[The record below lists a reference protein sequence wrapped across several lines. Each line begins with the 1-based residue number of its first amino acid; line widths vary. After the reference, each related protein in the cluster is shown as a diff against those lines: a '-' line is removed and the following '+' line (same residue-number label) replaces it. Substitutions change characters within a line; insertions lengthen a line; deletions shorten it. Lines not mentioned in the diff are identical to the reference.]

1 MSDVVIVKRP
11 VVASPAQKT
20 PVAAVATLLATI
32 GLGVFFWLSSARA
45 AQNELEDSLP
55 ALATTTA
62 TDTQSVV
69 PPAPLQAAAPVPAAS
84 GFFIPNSGP
93 GTPVA
98 SIPTVRAATTFPPRS
113 GYSTTSVPGIDPML
127 ERQRAPALIVDL
139 AQADMARFQGLGQT
153 SQSDIQSDSGQDA
166 QPESLP
172 PIPMPPADG
181 ANSRPGTITVQTNNA
196 GAITNAEAVAARISD
211 RNLSDTERFSAR
223 VGGEES
229 GVARARRMNGLN
241 RLIPQGAVLGAVMET
256 ALNSDQP
263 GFARALTQRD
273 MYSFDGSAILIPAGS
288 RLIGQYK
295 SGVAQ
300 GASRLF
306 VLWTRLIR
314 PDGVSIELASPAT
327 DDLGRGG
334 IGGKV
339 NRHFLQKFGGAIL
352 TSVLSGGISAA
363 TASLSGGST
372 ILVGSAGQASNLASQ
387 ATQSAEIPPTITT
400 RQGAMVR
407 VFVARDLDFSRVG
420 PAR

>member
-1 MSDVVIVKRP
+1 MTDVVIVKRP
-11 VVASPAQKT
+11 IVASPAQKT
-20 PVAAVATLLATI
+20 PVAAAAMLLGTI

-62 TDTQSVV
+62 TDTQSVL
-69 PPAPLQAAAPVPAAS
+69 PPAPVQAAAPPQS
-84 GFFIPNSGP
+84 PPPMFIPNSGP
-93 GTPVA
+93 GLPATPLPVTRVA
-98 SIPTVRAATTFPPRS
+98 PTTFPPRS
-113 GYSTTSVPGIDPML
+113 GYSTTTPGIDPML

-139 AQADMARFQGLGQT
+139 AQADMARFQGTGQST
-153 SQSDIQSDSGQDA
+153 RSDSGQEA
-166 QPESLP
+166 PYVPLP
-172 PIPMPPADG
+172 PIPVPPAETSETGG
-181 ANSRPGTITVQTNNA
+181 ANAQGTSP
-196 GAITNAEAVAARISD
+196 VANPAAD
-211 RNLSDTERFSAR
+211 RNLSDTERFAAR
-223 VGGEES
+223 VGGGETE
-229 GVARARRMNGLN
+229 VVRARRMTGLD
-241 RLIPQGAVLGAVMET
+241 RLVPQGAVLGAVMET

-273 MYSFDGSAILIPAGS
+273 MYSFDGSTILIPAGS

-306 VLWTRLIR
+306 VMWTRMIR

-339 NRHFLQKFGGAIL
+339 NRHFVQRFGGAIL
-352 TSVLSGGISAA
+352 TTVLSGGISALA
-363 TASLSGGST
+363 ASRSGGST
-372 ILVGSAGQASNLASQ
+372 ILVNSAGQASSLASQ
-387 ATQSAEIPPTITT
+387 ANQNADIPPTITT

-407 VFVARDLDFSRVG
+407 VFVARDLDFTRVG